1 MRGLEVRLELVNGVD
16 LAETRLDQL
25 EEGLIS
31 VVARYLLYD
40 YSPVFHM
47 GVVVRELSSFFELL
61 TEKIPTHETVL
72 FGQDPQV
79 GAFVRDSELAV
90 QLYPFGGSPLAA
102 GLLGVDI
109 DIVDPSEVPEIR
121 LEARVVDCWWQTCD
135 IDFEPWLFLGGLLC
149 KISLFHVGGDVVI
162 IGYYKD

>member
-1 MRGLEVRLELVNGVD
+1 
-16 LAETRLDQL
+16 
-25 EEGLIS
+25 
-31 VVARYLLYD
+31 
-40 YSPVFHM
+40 M

-61 TEKIPTHETVL
+61 TEKMPTHETVVL

-90 QLYPFGGSPLAA
+90 QLYPFGGSPQAV

-109 DIVDPSEVPEIR
+109 DFVDPTEVPEIS

-135 IDFEPWLFLGGLLC
+135 IDFETWLFLGCLLC
-149 KISLFHVGGDVVI
+149 KISLFHVGGVVI
-162 IGYYKD
+162 IGYYKH